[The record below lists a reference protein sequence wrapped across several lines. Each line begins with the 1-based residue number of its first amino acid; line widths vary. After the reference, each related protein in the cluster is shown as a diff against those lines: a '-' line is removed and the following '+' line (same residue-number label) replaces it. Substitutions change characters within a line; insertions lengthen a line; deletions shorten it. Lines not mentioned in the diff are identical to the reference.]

1 MRRERRLRNLCILL
15 LLVAALQFL
24 LFFSLSGS
32 LWVDWSVIDG
42 GMPLYQTKQSEK
54 QVSEL
59 DTPVILDVLLEDRE
73 QEQLS
78 ENRLHFVDVTDTT
91 GVRKKRY
98 HDNENLFHSVS
109 NVPGGVDLYGEIER
123 YWETMVS
130 SNTSTGRT
138 IEELAHVQHRTTVK
152 DLHLDG
158 IRSYIHSD
166 LDIQKRIEFVRSLH
180 RRQAPKRQHAKVC
193 IAASIAHDAEAFK
206 LSVMPWIQYH
216 IEMGVDA
223 FYIMYDGKDEKAV
236 EMITSLDPIVKMSSL
251 RPEFASKEDYEEF
264 QKFNE
269 TTKVSNEGNYELMKK
284 QKYGAQWAI
293 KAAQQDGK
301 DWIIQI
307 DPDELFLTTRYSSI
321 PEVFH
326 SVPSSVP
333 AMRFMNFEAQVE
345 AGDVKYPFYEVNL
358 FRAPKFFSTPEA
370 IHYRSTFKQ
379 GLNPGFVYLYANGKS
394 AARLSASGLRQYGP
408 HYFNG
413 PPHQS
418 YISEDN
424 AKGDWTNVISHE
436 SIILHYTYCDPNEV
450 TKKAKLSCPQLF
462 GRKDVDYDTVK
473 KECFILDIDAHAF
486 MAANAGE
493 EEAISFFYQNFV
505 YSEGAPVRCAAKR
518 GGYTW
523 CALHDIERLKVLLER
538 VGLFRRFTLPQH
550 ILIQHEFALI

>member
-223 FYIMYDGKDEKAV
+223 FYIMYDGKDGR
-236 EMITSLDPIVKMSSL
+236 LL
-251 RPEFASKEDYEEF
+251 R
-264 QKFNE
+264 
-269 TTKVSNEGNYELMKK
+269 
-284 QKYGAQWAI
+284 
-293 KAAQQDGK
+293 
-301 DWIIQI
+301 
-307 DPDELFLTTRYSSI
+307 
-321 PEVFH
+321 
-326 SVPSSVP
+326 
-333 AMRFMNFEAQVE
+333 
-345 AGDVKYPFYEVNL
+345 
-358 FRAPKFFSTPEA
+358 
-370 IHYRSTFKQ
+370 
-379 GLNPGFVYLYANGKS
+379 
-394 AARLSASGLRQYGP
+394 
-408 HYFNG
+408 
-413 PPHQS
+413 
-418 YISEDN
+418 
-424 AKGDWTNVISHE
+424 
-436 SIILHYTYCDPNEV
+436 
-450 TKKAKLSCPQLF
+450 
-462 GRKDVDYDTVK
+462 
-473 KECFILDIDAHAF
+473 
-486 MAANAGE
+486 
-493 EEAISFFYQNFV
+493 
-505 YSEGAPVRCAAKR
+505 
-518 GGYTW
+518 
-523 CALHDIERLKVLLER
+523 
-538 VGLFRRFTLPQH
+538 
-550 ILIQHEFALI
+550 